1 MNRDNS
7 CQQDCRT
14 QNIQRTSKV
23 LTAWGHSLRH
33 LWPQRVNGHPA
44 PSSAPLRGER
54 QAVNPPHAASCRAA
68 SVRQGIKC
76 QTVCK
81 PGSVP
86 PPREH
91 GRSFLLADRCRPAP
105 ATYPDIWGGDPRRRA
120 CTTSLFGLAPG
131 GVYRAVSVAVDA
143 VGSYP
148 TLSPL
153 PTSKGRRFAFC
164 GTVPRVT
171 PGGRYPPPFHRGAR
185 TFLDTP
191 KHAATVR
198 PSGGGTDARFR
209 PARQSGGSV
218 GSPAA

>member
-105 ATYPDIWGGDPRRRA
+105 ATYPDIWGGDPRTANRA
-120 CTTSLFGLAPG
+120 RHP
-131 GVYRAVSVAVDA
+131 YSVLLQAGFTV
-143 VGSYP
+143 P
-148 TLSPL
+148 SPL
-153 PTSKGRRFAFC
+153 PSTRWAL
-164 GTVPRVT
+164 T
-171 PGGRYPPPFHRGAR
+171 PPFHPYPYSAPLRELRRA
-185 TFLDTP
+185 
-191 KHAATVR
+191 
-198 PSGGGTDARFR
+198 
-209 PARQSGGSV
+209 
-218 GSPAA
+218 SPAKL